1 MFVSIFKAHKS
12 EASDELRKVKGNAAC
27 NRPAQISFQY
37 GYYSYVLQIFKMQ
50 ANTVASWGFN
60 QPVRVSDGNGMEFS
74 VEGFI
79 HQGKVKVLYNAVTDA
94 FDIYILNA
102 DGSTKVAIEEAYID
116 VLVDV
121 IDRHVERCE
130 NYEQRVKEFYHL

>member
-1 MFVSIFKAHKS
+1 M
-12 EASDELRKVKGNAAC
+12 
-27 NRPAQISFQY
+27 
-37 GYYSYVLQIFKMQ
+37 YSYILQIFRLQ

-60 QPVRVSDGNGMEFS
+60 QPVKVPDGNGMEFS

-79 HQGKVKVLYNAVTDA
+79 HQGKVRVLYNAGTHQGKVRVLYNAGTDA

-102 DGSTKVAIEEAYID
+102 DGSTKEAIEEVYLD

-130 NYEQRVKEFYHL
+130 NYGQCVKDFYNL

>member
-1 MFVSIFKAHKS
+1 M
-12 EASDELRKVKGNAAC
+12 DM
-27 NRPAQISFQY
+27 
-37 GYYSYVLQIFKMQ
+37 YSYILQIFRLQ

-60 QPVRVSDGNGMEFS
+60 QPVRVPDGNGMEFS

-79 HQGKVKVLYNAVTDA
+79 HQGKVRVLYNAGTDA

-102 DGSTKVAIEEAYID
+102 DGSTKVYID

-130 NYEQRVKEFYHL
+130 NYGQRVKDFYNL

>member
-1 MFVSIFKAHKS
+1 M
-12 EASDELRKVKGNAAC
+12 DM
-27 NRPAQISFQY
+27 
-37 GYYSYVLQIFKMQ
+37 YSYILQIFRLQ

-60 QPVRVSDGNGMEFS
+60 QSVRVPDGNGMEFS

-79 HQGKVKVLYNAVTDA
+79 HQGKVKVLYNAGTDA

-102 DGSTKVAIEEAYID
+102 DGSTKEAIEEVYID
-116 VLVDV
+116 VLVDT

-130 NYEQRVKEFYHL
+130 NYEQRVKEFYHLK

>member
-1 MFVSIFKAHKS
+1 M
-12 EASDELRKVKGNAAC
+12 DM
-27 NRPAQISFQY
+27 
-37 GYYSYVLQIFKMQ
+37 YSYILQIFRLQ

-60 QPVRVSDGNGMEFS
+60 QPVRVPDGNGMEFS

-79 HQGKVKVLYNAVTDA
+79 HQGKVKVLFNA
-94 FDIYILNA
+94 
-102 DGSTKVAIEEAYID
+102 GSSTKETIEEVYLD